1 MAVKLSLHARASV
14 ALARA
19 GRTRSREQRMPQV
32 RSADVGDIAPGRW
45 PDAFVLSMPGVR
57 GAARS
62 STAAATAGGFRAAW
76 RRAGVPMTKSLLS
89 AEQLRQQIRVRL
101 REYRLPAI
109 TGSVYKTHQGT
120 GRPCMVCRRE
130 IERTQTEYEVEGA
143 GVVLI
148 AHELCHTLWSKESV
162 SHRRS
167 ACSRSRTR
175 PLRNVNVRGM

>member
-1 MAVKLSLHARASV
+1 
-14 ALARA
+14 
-19 GRTRSREQRMPQV
+19 
-32 RSADVGDIAPGRW
+32 
-45 PDAFVLSMPGVR
+45 
-57 GAARS
+57 
-62 STAAATAGGFRAAW
+62 
-76 RRAGVPMTKSLLS
+76 MTKSLLS

-162 SHRRS
+162 SHP
-167 ACSRSRTR
+167 AKRTDPR
-175 PLRNVNVRGM
+175 E